1 MDSLKAHKSSTRST
15 SIHNITNAN
24 TIVNKYYWY
33 WLRLGDGE
41 RKGEEKRRF
50 KQNFTF
56 APWKESRVSTD
67 RELRTPYKA
76 TRLKYKPT

>member
-1 MDSLKAHKSSTRST
+1 MDSLKAHILSTRST

-41 RKGEEKRRF
+41 GKGEERREDLNRILPLF
-50 KQNFTF
+50 LEKKSYYQQ
-56 APWKESRVSTD
+56 
-67 RELRTPYKA
+67 RTKNNI
-76 TRLKYKPT
+76 